1 MGGDTHCQQFS
12 VEEYMRKI
20 TFNEQLQCIVQKYIE
35 AGEEWPATSHQIA
48 KYAIKNHLWEAQGA
62 TVIDLCA
69 DQLAR
74 AMREEYIHDPQGR
87 VVRAKHAARV
97 AGEQTVLWAD
107 IRTAS
112 REHMIIA
119 LQQCRQQIVG
129 DCRQLKADTDSYNEN
144 NNPGKQ
150 IKMVFD
156 FTDDLVEL
164 ETIKR

>member
-1 MGGDTHCQQFS
+1 M
-12 VEEYMRKI
+12 MRKL
-20 TFNEQLQCIVQKYIE
+20 NYVQQLQRIVNKYIE

-48 KYAIKNHLWEAQGA
+48 KFAIDNHLWEAQKA

-69 DQLAR
+69 EQLAR

-97 AGEQTVLWAD
+97 LGQQTVLWAD

-112 REHMIIA
+112 REHMVIA
-119 LQQCRQQIVG
+119 LQQRRQQIVG

-144 NNPGKQ
+144 YNTGKQ
-150 IKMVFD
+150 IAMIFD
-156 FTDDLVEL
+156 FTDDIAEL
-164 ETIKR
+164 ETLEVGV